1 MNNINH
7 KILFVSPHFMGYEL
21 AIKKALTTKGYDVDF
36 YDDRPSNSFWSKAI
50 IRVRKE
56 LYITRINNYYEKIWK
71 EIAEHKY
78 SIFFVLNV
86 EAMPIWFLKRMKEKK
101 GDAKFIYY
109 AWDSLANRKNSINY
123 LKFFDKIFSFD
134 KNDCDENPNIIF
146 RPLFFIEEYS
156 KLKQRSNFKYDFCF
170 IGTAHSDRFPL
181 LNSMRKQISQFGLTS
196 FWYLYLQTRKLYL
209 WCKLTNPNFKN
220 AKINDFEYT
229 PMTQENILKHIE
241 DSRIIIDI
249 QHPKQTGLTMRTI
262 EALGARRKLITT
274 NSNIKNYDFYR
285 PENIYVI
292 DRQKPKIDINFM
304 KTDYIE
310 LDSKIYQKYSISG
323 WINDILN

>member
-1 MNNINH
+1 
-7 KILFVSPHFMGYEL
+7 MGYEH
-21 AIKKALTTKGYDVDF
+21 AIEKALIAKGFEVDF

-56 LYITRINNYYEKIWK
+56 LYITRINAYYKNIWK
-71 EIAEHKY
+71 KIAEHKY
-78 SIFFVLNV
+78 SIFFVVNV
-86 EAMPIWFLKRMKEKK
+86 EAMPMWFLERMKEKK
-101 GDAKFIYY
+101 GNAKFIYY

-156 KLKQRSNFKYDFCF
+156 KLKQRSSFKYDFCF

-209 WCKLTNPNFKN
+209 WRKLTNPNFKN
-220 AKINDFEYT
+220 AKMKDFEYT
-229 PMTQENILKHIE
+229 PMKQESILKHIE

-262 EALGARRKLITT
+262 EALGTRRKLITT
-274 NSNIKNYDFYR
+274 NNSIKDYDFYR

-292 DRQKPKIDINFM
+292 DRQNPQIDINFM

-310 LDSKIYQKYSISG
+310 PDPKIYQKYSISG
-323 WINDILN
+323 WINDILS

>member
-1 MNNINH
+1 MINMGN
-7 KILFVSPHFMGYEL
+7 KVLFISPCFMGYEL
-21 AIKKALTTKGYDVDF
+21 AIREALISKGFDVEF
-36 YDDRPSNSFWSKAI
+36 YDDRPSNGFWTKAI
-50 IRVRKE
+50 IRLCKR

-86 EAMPIWFLKRMKEKK
+86 EAMPVWFLKRIKEKK

-181 LNSMRKQISQFGLTS
+181 LNSMRKQVSQFGLTS

-292 DRQKPKIDINFM
+292 DRQNPKIDINFM